1 MWRSL
6 SFPAVIVT
14 AGRPN
19 TTFSWFSVVVFSAA
33 GSFEVGRPVA
43 KDYIRCSVWRIAL
56 QDHFWHSEHLWSW
69 PAEHLLLDC
78 SQVAERN
85 LLKFLQTSG
94 DFFFGAAD
102 RCGHSWALCWLF
114 PQIQHE
120 LCLFLLPNW
129 REDENKAVGWGT
141 PLKTVDGDEESLVKG
156 EEDPLLAAAMNECS
170 MRRAASIALS
180 SCVTWWACKTRCWVR
195 CSCKLEINWE
205 VTYVGQDFVRL
216 SPSLSS
222 WWIVLLYLNANS
234 STVSEGSCFIA
245 LNSAANRRHFESGG
259 SWNSS
264 CKLEIK
270 EFNCSSVVL
279 SENPSEPRQ
288 KDNTECGHS
297 PTTCCSRSDKRILAG
312 RWDVCSW
319 KRS

>member
-1 MWRSL
+1 MTN
-6 SFPAVIVT
+6 SFTSPFL
-14 AGRPN
+14 
-19 TTFSWFSVVVFSAA
+19 TFRAFV
-33 GSFEVGRPVA
+33 
-43 KDYIRCSVWRIAL
+43 KL
-56 QDHFWHSEHLWSW
+56 

-85 LLKFLQTSG
+85 VLKLLQTSG
-94 DFFFGAAD
+94 DVFFGAAD
-102 RCGHSWALCWLF
+102 RCGHSWALCRLF

-120 LCLFLLPNW
+120 LCLFLLTNW
-129 REDENKAVGWGT
+129 REDENKVVGWGT
-141 PLKTVDGDEESLVKG
+141 PLKTVDGDGESLVEGK
-156 EEDPLLAAAMNECS
+156 EDLFLAAAINECL
-170 MRRAASIALS
+170 MRWAASTALS
-180 SCVTWWACKTRCWVR
+180 SCVIWWACKMRCWVR
-195 CSCKLEINWE
+195 CGCNLEINWE

-234 STVSEGSCFIA
+234 STVSEGSSFIA
-245 LNSAANRRHFESGG
+245 LNSAANRRQFESGG

-264 CKLEIK
+264 CKLAIK

-279 SENPSEPRQ
+279 SENPCAPWQ

-312 RWDVCSW
+312 RWVVCCW